1 MPDDW
6 THLSDTLQL
15 ALSQEALRRASAI
28 IAEQAELLAAEM
40 EAGRLEDR
48 GGADALRLL
57 AAIIRLNA
65 EGVEPA
71 TVGRA

>member
-40 EAGRLEDR
+40 EAARLEDR